1 MNQENKNVKFDPNLP
16 TAVELTFD
24 EPKSGDSKYTNEDGT
39 IKKWYL
45 YGIKPLI
52 SGESGFFATPML
64 NEKLQA
70 MGVKTGSNL
79 IITKIVK
86 DDKTAWD
93 IRKLG
98 EDTTK
103 EVSIDDI
110 PEVIEEVKTGMTL
123 EQKVNIL
130 WSEYEKKN
138 PKTVSDDLPF

>member
-64 NEKLQA
+64 N
-70 MGVKTGSNL
+70 V
-79 IITKIVK
+79 IK
-86 DDKTAWD
+86 DDKTTWD
-93 IRKLG
+93 IKKLG
-98 EDTTK
+98 EDTPK